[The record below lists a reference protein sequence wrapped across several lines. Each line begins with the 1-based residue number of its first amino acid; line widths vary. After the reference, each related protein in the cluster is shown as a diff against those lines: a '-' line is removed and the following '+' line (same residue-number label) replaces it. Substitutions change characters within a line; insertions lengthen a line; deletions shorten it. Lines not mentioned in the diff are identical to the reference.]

1 MEREE
6 LMSKCVD
13 IATRVKTKLSR
24 KKVVII
30 GYPKYTKYDKDAN
43 EQWMGIID
51 FSNVKIRLFSKNDT
65 PESFSVD
72 GSTWGIR
79 DLNTCRLRGFYLR
92 YRKIEKY
99 LKTGKYKGME
109 KWFNGITLLTDEK
122 LSFYSFVS
130 NKGYEYPRYECSS
143 VFGYYYNPSFD
154 TTKELIWFKE
164 GYTNKYTERC
174 SHCGNR
180 HNIAYT
186 DTRYKVINGNSYCE
200 DCVIRMNFGVC
211 DITGNEGFRKHIKF
225 SCDKDRKE
233 VLEKLGYRGDKE
245 ELDVSSDLCYNKNVQ
260 ICNRCGSA
268 FIYTGRTGWCGD
280 CQKGEIKSYSDKSF
294 VFMNLRGEQNV
305 KTHFG
310 FELETELDGDTF
322 RTVYNINDK
331 LNDLIK
337 IKGDGSL
344 DSGFEIVSNAL
355 SFKKF
360 MSVKNRFDDAFK
372 KALQDGCYSQKA
384 RTTGLHIHI
393 SRDGFRDCEHLAKF
407 CQAWYLNKNFTRYVA
422 QRDFGQYREWD
433 TFIERDRKF
442 FLKFLDGHKKRVHD
456 RHYRYRIVNLNNE
469 DTVELRMFKGILSI
483 DYLSNVIELC
493 ELMREY
499 TEQCEEI
506 KNMDMIKFIIKH
518 ATKKLKGWIKFF
530 LIQDKYAVKEG

>member
-1 MEREE
+1 MDREE
-6 LMSKCVD
+6 LLGKCVD
-13 IATRVKTKLSR
+13 VATRVKNKLNR
-24 KKVVII
+24 KKVTII

-43 EQWMGIID
+43 NQWLGCID
-51 FSNVKIRLFSKNDT
+51 FSGISFKLYSMRDT
-65 PESFSVD
+65 KECFSVD
-72 GSTWGIR
+72 GQTWGIR
-79 DLNTCRLRGFYLR
+79 DLNVVRFKGVYLR
-92 YRKIEKY
+92 YLKIEKY
-99 LKTGKYKGME
+99 LKTGNYKGME
-109 KWFNGITLLTDEK
+109 KWFNGITLITDEK

-143 VFGYYYNPSFD
+143 AFGYYYNPRFD

-164 GYTNKYTERC
+164 GYASKYTERC
-174 SHCGNR
+174 SHCGER

-186 DTRYKVINGNSYCE
+186 DTRYKVINGSSYC
-200 DCVIRMNFGVC
+200 DSCVRRLNYGVC
-211 DITGNEGFRKHIKF
+211 DITGKETIRKVIKF
-225 SCDKDRKE
+225 SCDKDKKE
-233 VLEKLGYRGDKE
+233 VFEKLGYHGNKTT
-245 ELDVSSDLCYNKNVQ
+245 LDVSSDFCYSKNIQ
-260 ICNRCGSA
+260 ICSRCGCA
-268 FIYTGRTGWCGD
+268 FVYRGRSGWCGD
-280 CQKGEIKSYSDKSF
+280 CEKGEIKSYSDKNF
-294 VFMNLRGEQNV
+294 TFMNCRGEQDV

-322 RTVYNINDK
+322 RTVYNMNDK

-372 KALQDGCYSQKA
+372 KALEDGCYSQKA
-384 RTTGLHIHI
+384 HTTGLHIHI
-393 SRDGFRDCEHLAKF
+393 SRDGFKDCEHLAKF

-433 TFIERDRKF
+433 SFIASDRQF
-442 FLKFLDGHKKRVHD
+442 FYKFLNGNKKRTHD
-456 RHYRYRIVNLNNE
+456 RHSRYRIVNLNNE
-469 DTVELRMFKGILSI
+469 DTVELRMFKGIMNI

-499 TEQCEEI
+499 TEQCEDI
-506 KNMDMIKFIIKH
+506 KNMEMIKFIIQH